1 MNRKLS
7 QKQKNKKNICISV
20 HFQKAAAELQGRGQ
34 EGSTGGAS
42 ARGTERYDSEVG
54 VEAEEN
60 LFLIHKPRPS
70 REPTLGTSGGGGGIA
85 HHLAA
90 D

>member
-1 MNRKLS
+1 M
-7 QKQKNKKNICISV
+7 
-20 HFQKAAAELQGRGQ
+20 
-34 EGSTGGAS
+34 
-42 ARGTERYDSEVG
+42 
-54 VEAEEN
+54 EAEEN

-70 REPTLGTSGGGGGIA
+70 RKPTLGTSGGGGGGGIA